1 MLESYLSLTNKRKAG
16 KNKYD
21 WMLIGISEGEV
32 EPKVRELLPFTEKD
46 IHFLWKS
53 PYVLMQIETP
63 PSQPMQQ
70 SILNT
75 LDEIFQA
82 HLASKNNKT
91 AVNLLNDVCD
101 ISWATPDATLSVL
114 LLNEKSVTE
123 GKPPLCAEVSIN
135 PTLASV
141 VTSDNLLE
149 K

>member
-1 MLESYLSLTNKRKAG
+1 
-16 KNKYD
+16 
-21 WMLIGISEGEV
+21 
-32 EPKVRELLPFTEKD
+32 
-46 IHFLWKS
+46 
-53 PYVLMQIETP
+53 MQIETP

-149 K
+149 KMTMSVRLQSAATQTATFPYKNTLLQKSIPEYVAWCVLNALATDNG